1 MKIKILPFLF
11 LFFYV
16 SINYAQNNLNRYKYV
31 IVPKKFEDFKEDN
44 KYQLN
49 SLTKFLFEKN
59 GYTAIFEYES
69 YPNDLKENPCLGV
82 TAKVRD
88 NSKMLSTKVSIELI
102 DCYNKVVF
110 NSSEGKSKEKDYKKG
125 YQEALRSSFIT
136 FEALDYSFDSSL
148 VVNSNVA
155 PSTSIPVVTPKVI
168 PTPAVVAAT
177 DKTVTVNQPAKVEA
191 KASSMVKSYKN
202 DNISFF
208 LIEQNNSLIAYV
220 NSSKND
226 IYKKGEKIG
235 TLKKTSRPDVYRISW
250 KNKEGV
256 FENTTGYFDEKGN
269 LNIDTEKDGN
279 VSAVVFEVEN

>member
-16 SINYAQNNLNRYKYV
+16 SINYAQNDLNGYKYV
-31 IVPKKFEDFKEDN
+31 IIPKKYDSFKEDN

-49 SLTKFLFEKN
+49 DLTKFLFEKY
-59 GYTAIFEYES
+59 GFETLFEYEIH
-69 YPNDLKENPCLGV
+69 PDDLAKNSCLAV
-82 TAKVRD
+82 TAKLND
-88 NSKMLSTKVSIELI
+88 NSKMFASKVNIELV

-110 NSSEGKSKEKDYKKG
+110 TSVEGKSKEKDYKKS
-125 YQEALRSSFIT
+125 YQEALRRSFVT
-136 FEALDYSFDSSL
+136 FEKLDYNFDSSL
-148 VVNSNVA
+148 VVNSSVTA
-155 PSTSIPVVTPKVI
+155 STSIPTVTPIAVSA
-168 PTPAVVAAT
+168 PAVAVAV
-177 DKTVTVNQPAKVEA
+177 DKTVNQPVKIETNV
-191 KASSMVKSYKN
+191 SSMVKSYKN
-202 DNISFF
+202 EDISFF
-208 LIEQNNSLIAYV
+208 LIEQSNSLVAYV

-226 IYKKGEKIG
+226 TYKKGEKIG

-269 LNIDTEKDGN
+269 LNVDIEKDGN